1 MRNVKSVKE
10 REPMTADHPIIRV
23 ENVSFSYKVNQDQ
36 QIPVLQN
43 VSLDVYPGEYLAI
56 IGHNGSGKSTLSKH
70 LNGILTPKTGDVYV
84 NQINTRDR
92 ERIYEVRSQVG
103 MVFQHPDNQIVATIV
118 EDDVA
123 FGLENIGIAA
133 QEMRE
138 RIDTSLEA
146 VGMSAF
152 RHRPP
157 HHLSGGQKQR
167 IAIAGILA
175 MRPQCIVLDEATSML
190 DSYGRQDILAVI
202 RKLHRE
208 GMTIVTVTHH
218 MSEVAEADRVV
229 VMEAG
234 QIVLQGTP
242 REVFAHQERLRELH
256 LDVPDAS
263 RIAALVHQQWEPF
276 SPNLI
281 ANEEVVEEVNR
292 HVIKQ
297 AEASGT

>member
-1 MRNVKSVKE
+1 
-10 REPMTADHPIIRV
+10 MTTNPIIRV
-23 ENVSFSYKVNQDQ
+23 EDVSFSYQVNQDR

-70 LNGILTPKTGDVYV
+70 LNGILTPSTGDVIV
-84 NQINTRDR
+84 NGINTRDR
-92 ERIYEVRSQVG
+92 RRIHEVRSVVG

-123 FGLENIGIAA
+123 FGLENIGVAPD
-133 QEMRE
+133 QMKD
-138 RIDTSLEA
+138 RIDAALDA

-175 MRPQCIVLDEATSML
+175 MQPQCLVLDEATSML
-190 DSYGRQDILAVI
+190 DTYGRQEILAVV
-202 RKLHRE
+202 RSLHRT

-218 MSEVAEADRVV
+218 MSEVAQADRVI

-234 QIVLQGTP
+234 RIVLEGTP
-242 REVFAHQERLRELH
+242 REVFAQKERLHELH

-263 RIAALVHQQWEPF
+263 RISALVHAECPAF
-276 SPNLI
+276 SPTLI
-281 ANEEVVEEVNR
+281 DNDEVVREVNR
-292 HVIKQ
+292 LYAQRV
-297 AEASGT
+297 EASGS

>member
-1 MRNVKSVKE
+1 
-10 REPMTADHPIIRV
+10 MTTNPIIRV
-23 ENVSFSYKVNQDQ
+23 EDVSFSYQVNQDR
-36 QIPVLQN
+36 QIPVLQH
-43 VSLDVYPGEYLAI
+43 VSMDVYPGEYLAI

-70 LNGILTPKTGDVYV
+70 LNGILTPSTGDVIV
-84 NQINTRDR
+84 NGINTRDR
-92 ERIYEVRSQVG
+92 RRIHEVRSVVG

-123 FGLENIGIAA
+123 FGLENIGVAPD
-133 QEMRE
+133 QMKD
-138 RIDTSLEA
+138 RIDAALDA

-175 MRPQCIVLDEATSML
+175 MQPQCLVLDEATSML
-190 DSYGRQDILAVI
+190 DTYGRQEILAVV
-202 RKLHRE
+202 RSLHRT

-218 MSEVAEADRVV
+218 MSEVAQADRVI

-234 QIVLQGTP
+234 RIVLEGTP
-242 REVFAHQERLRELH
+242 REVFAQKERLHELH

-263 RIAALVHQQWEPF
+263 RISALVHAECPAF
-276 SPNLI
+276 SPTLI
-281 ANEEVVEEVNR
+281 DNDEVVREVNR
-292 HVIKQ
+292 LYAQRV
-297 AEASGT
+297 EASGS

>member
-1 MRNVKSVKE
+1 
-10 REPMTADHPIIRV
+10 MTADHPIIRV

-43 VSLDVYPGEYLAI
+43 VSLDVYPGEYVAI

-133 QEMRE
+133 HEMRD
-138 RIDTSLEA
+138 RIDASLEA

-242 REVFAHQERLRELH
+242 REVFAHQERLRDLH

>member
-1 MRNVKSVKE
+1 MANE
-10 REPMTADHPIIRV
+10 PIIRV
-23 ENVSFSYKVNQDQ
+23 EGISFSYQVNQAQ
-36 QIPVLQN
+36 RIPVLHE
-43 VSLDVYPGEYLAI
+43 VSLQVYPGEYLAI

-70 LNGILTPKTGDVYV
+70 LNGILTPESGDVWV
-84 NQINTRDR
+84 HGMNTRDKAHMR
-92 ERIYEVRSQVG
+92 DIRSRVG

-123 FGLENIGIAA
+123 FGLENIGIPP

-138 RIDTSLEA
+138 RVESALTA
-146 VGMSAF
+146 VGMTEF

-175 MRPQCIVLDEATSML
+175 MKPECIVLDEATSML
-190 DSYGRQDILAVI
+190 DSYGRQEILSVI

-218 MSEVAEADRVV
+218 MSEVAEADRVI

-234 QIVLQGTP
+234 RIVLEGTP
-242 REVFAHQERLRELH
+242 RDVFARQEFLSDLH
-256 LDVPDAS
+256 LGVPDAS
-263 RIAALVHQQWEPF
+263 RIASLVHRQHPAF
-276 SPNLI
+276 SPTLI
-281 ANEEVVEEVNR
+281 RKEEIVEEVKR
-292 HVIKQ
+292 LHLVE
-297 AEASGT
+297 AEASGS

>member
-1 MRNVKSVKE
+1 
-10 REPMTADHPIIRV
+10 MTTNPIIRV
-23 ENVSFSYKVNQDQ
+23 EDVSFSYQVNQDR

-70 LNGILTPKTGDVYV
+70 LNGILTPSTGDVIV
-84 NQINTRDR
+84 NGINTRDR
-92 ERIYEVRSQVG
+92 RRIHEVRSMVG

-123 FGLENIGIAA
+123 FGLENIGVAPD
-133 QEMRE
+133 QMKD
-138 RIDTSLEA
+138 RIDAALDA

-175 MRPQCIVLDEATSML
+175 MQPQCLVLDEATSML
-190 DSYGRQDILAVI
+190 DTYGRQEILAVV
-202 RKLHRE
+202 RSLHRT

-218 MSEVAEADRVV
+218 MSEVAQADRVI

-234 QIVLQGTP
+234 RIVLEGTP
-242 REVFAHQERLRELH
+242 REVFAQKERLHELH

-263 RIAALVHQQWEPF
+263 RISALVHAECPAF
-276 SPNLI
+276 SPTLI
-281 ANEEVVEEVNR
+281 DNDEVVREVNR
-292 HVIKQ
+292 LYAQRV
-297 AEASGT
+297 EASGS